1 MQGFSDRSLFT
12 SHLRNTYL
20 HLVSTTQVMF
30 PNSKSNQIY
39 CPVSFRMQAAAFFQ
53 TQLPNKH
60 TEDNEAQFTCSYSF
74 IGQNAVAS
82 QSSRLPLHRAII
94 GYYRAWAST
103 IGTIVYSTEYI
114 KLLFPLEAR
123 HIPTTSNY
131 WCLIVFVAPMNEW
144 IYHCATIHHDISS
157 IPGLRCG
164 EQTTNTY
171 ICRRF

>member
-53 TQLPNKH
+53 TQLPNNH
-60 TEDNEAQFTCSYSF
+60 NRRQR
-74 IGQNAVAS
+74 GAVYLLVFVHWAKCCCLAVVQTPSAS
-82 QSSRLPLHRAII
+82 VI

-131 WCLIVFVAPMNEW
+131 
-144 IYHCATIHHDISS
+144 
-157 IPGLRCG
+157 
-164 EQTTNTY
+164 
-171 ICRRF
+171 